1 MALSSMPRSDKRD
14 EIIQNLMSVFHCHT
28 IESGKV
34 NELVKNYQQS
44 AFRHFDPKTKERF
57 FEELSETILD
67 KQGHISETNFA
78 HLFELHCLL
87 YTSRVPLSDAFQ
99 KTMRAPIQR
108 VLNSSKR

>member
-44 AFRHFDPKTKERF
+44 AFRNFDPKTKERF
-57 FEELSETILD
+57 F
-67 KQGHISETNFA
+67 
-78 HLFELHCLL
+78 
-87 YTSRVPLSDAFQ
+87 
-99 KTMRAPIQR
+99 
-108 VLNSSKR
+108 